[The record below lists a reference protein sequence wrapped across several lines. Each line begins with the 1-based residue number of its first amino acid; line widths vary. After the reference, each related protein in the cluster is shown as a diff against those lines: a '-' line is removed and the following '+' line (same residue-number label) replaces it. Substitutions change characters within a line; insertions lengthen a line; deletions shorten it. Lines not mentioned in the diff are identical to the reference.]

1 MNSKTE
7 LDHGQIVIVAA
18 RWLLI
23 VAGLGL
29 LIVEPS
35 GDVAGLRL
43 QIGMLLLLAVGNFY
57 LHCRLLQGKPIPEP
71 VAYVASG
78 LDLVVISVMLLVQPG
93 DSNVYVFYFPA
104 LAALSVAFKPG
115 ETAVYTLATAVVC
128 GSIAAARAP
137 VGVDALPVIA
147 TRVLMLVAVAF
158 CGACYWVVERQ
169 RRVERRTS

>member
-1 MNSKTE
+1 MHTNQDV
-7 LDHGQIVIVAA
+7 DHGQIVIVAA

-23 VAGLGL
+23 VAGLLL
-29 LIVEPS
+29 LIVMPT
-35 GDVAGLRL
+35 GHVAALRL
-43 QIGMLLLLAVGNFY
+43 QIAVLLLLAAGNFY
-57 LHCRLLQGKPIPEP
+57 LQCRLLQRKQIPEP

-78 LDLVVISVMLLVQPG
+78 LDLVVITVMLLAQPG

-104 LAALSVAFKPG
+104 LAALAVAFRPG

-137 VGVDALPVIA
+137 EAVDALPVIA

-158 CGACYWVVERQ
+158 CGACYWLVERE
-169 RRVERRTS
+169 RRIERRTS